1 MFFVKI
7 ASYLPFWW
15 VYFWFRMTAYFGF
28 YVLKYRRGVV
38 HHNIKKSFPE
48 LSYKERL
55 NIEKRFYF
63 QFMEVFA
70 EMTKSYSFK
79 KKDWEER
86 CKIINPEVLNAH
98 LNRKQPVLL
107 ISGHVTNWE
116 WPAHSISSQ
125 MDYPMEFLYKPLK
138 SKKYET
144 IVHLLRTRHGGIPI
158 AKDHAMR
165 EIVKRKKIPRIIGV
179 VGDQVPSIGAEKV
192 WVNFLNQE
200 SAFYKSPE
208 RIAVAV
214 DYPVYFCDVVR
225 VSKGHYE
232 VTFKPIALPPYSENT
247 EIVSK
252 YAALLQESIRKSP
265 SDYLWSHKRW
275 KYTKEDEKRVL
286 G

>member
-1 MFFVKI
+1 MIFVKL

-15 VYFWFRMTAYFGF
+15 VYFWFRMTAYFSF
-28 YVLKYRRGVV
+28 YVLKYRRAVV
-38 HHNIKKSFPE
+38 HHNIKNSFPE
-48 LSYKERL
+48 LSDSERL
-55 NIEKRFYF
+55 KIEKRFYL

-86 CKIINPEVLNAH
+86 CKITNPEILTAH
-98 LNRKQPVLL
+98 LDKKEPVLL

-138 SKKYET
+138 SKKYES
-144 IVHLLRTRHGGIPI
+144 IVHQLRTRHGGVPI
-158 AKDHAMR
+158 TKDNALR
-165 EIVKRKKIPRIIGV
+165 EIVRRKKVPRIIGI
-179 VGDQVPSIGAEKV
+179 VGDQVPSIGTEKI
-192 WVNFLNQE
+192 WVEFLNQE
-200 SAFYKSPE
+200 SAFYSSPE
-208 RIAVAV
+208 RIATAV
-214 DYPVYFCDVVR
+214 NYPVYFCDVVR

-232 VTFKPIALPPYSENT
+232 VTFKPIAAPPYSDDPG
-247 EIVSK
+247 IVTK
-252 YAALLQESIRKSP
+252 YAEMLEESIRKSP

-275 KYTKEDEKRVL
+275 KYTKEDEKRIL